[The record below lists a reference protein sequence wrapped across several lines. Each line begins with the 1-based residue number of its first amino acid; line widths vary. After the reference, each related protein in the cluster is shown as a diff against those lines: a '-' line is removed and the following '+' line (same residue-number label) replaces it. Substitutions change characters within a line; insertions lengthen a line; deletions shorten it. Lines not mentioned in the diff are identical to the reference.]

1 LLSRT
6 TALVICLTTLSL
18 AAASADSL
26 ATKIAALQTANE
38 ITEKLTELAERCR
51 NDKCNRGFS
60 LDQEKVS
67 GEVASILARADD
79 SRVLL
84 QVAVVSYA
92 SAYPQTASMRKID
105 IVFDSAWRNAV
116 QRLRSF
122 RAKREALESLE
133 YLRDLLQ
140 LGGDELHT
148 VNIAIAEISEE
159 LKLKNAHKP
168 GTR

>member
-1 LLSRT
+1 
-6 TALVICLTTLSL
+6 
-18 AAASADSL
+18 
-26 ATKIAALQTANE
+26 
-38 ITEKLTELAERCR
+38 
-51 NDKCNRGFS
+51 
-60 LDQEKVS
+60 
-67 GEVASILARADD
+67 
-79 SRVLL
+79 
-84 QVAVVSYA
+84 
-92 SAYPQTASMRKID
+92 MRKID